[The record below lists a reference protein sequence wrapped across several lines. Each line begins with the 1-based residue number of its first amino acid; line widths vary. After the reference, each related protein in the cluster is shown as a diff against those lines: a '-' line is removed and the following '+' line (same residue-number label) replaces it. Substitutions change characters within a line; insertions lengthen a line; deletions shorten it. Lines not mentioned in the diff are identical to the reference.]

1 MKAEILALLREN
13 DKFVSGQELCNRFG
27 VSRTAVWKVINQLKK
42 EGYRIEAVQNKGYH
56 MVSSPDLLS
65 KYELESRMATT
76 WLGKEIVYKETTD
89 STNADVRRMAENG
102 ADNGL
107 LVVADAQTAGKGRRG
122 RQWESEKGTN
132 LYFSILLKPD
142 IAPDKASMITLIAA
156 YSVAKVIAKNTGLD
170 AKIKWPNDIVVGR
183 KKVCG
188 ILTEMSMER
197 DYIHHIVVGIGINV
211 NEEAFPEEIKEMAT
225 SLKKEGGRVVSR
237 ANLLS
242 DILTQFEKDYEAFL
256 EAENLN
262 PFIEEYNKMLVNKGA
277 LVKVLDPKGEFSGIA
292 GGINEEGMLI
302 VFKENGL
309 IEKVYAGEVSVR
321 GMYGY
326 V

>member
-1 MKAEILALLREN
+1 MKAEILALLRES

-65 KYELESRMATT
+65 KYELESRINTQ
-76 WLGKEIVYKETTD
+76 WLGKKIVYKETVD
-89 STNADVRRMAENG
+89 STNAEVRRRAEEG
-102 ADNGL
+102 EDNGL
-107 LVVADAQTAGKGRRG
+107 LVVADGQTLGKGRRG
-122 RQWESEKGTN
+122 RSWESPKGTN
-132 LYFSILLKPD
+132 LYFSMLLKPD
-142 IAPDKASMITLIAA
+142 FAPDKASMITLVAA
-156 YSVAKVIAKNTGLD
+156 YSVATVIRKTTGLD
-170 AKIKWPNDIVVGR
+170 AKIKWPNDIVVGK

-197 DYIHHIVVGIGINV
+197 DYIHHVVVGIGINV
-211 NEEAFPEEIKEMAT
+211 NEENYSIELEQMAT
-225 SLKKEGGRVVSR
+225 SLKKEMGNLVLR
-237 ANLLS
+237 ANLLC
-242 DILTQFEKDYEAFL
+242 DILSQFEKDYLTFL
-256 EAENLN
+256 AAESLK
-262 PFIEEYNKMLVNKGA
+262 PFVEEYNRMLVNKGA

-292 GGINEEGMLI
+292 GGISEDGRLN
-302 VFKENGL
+302 VFKENGQ
-309 IEKVYAGEVSVR
+309 IEAVYAGEVSVR

>member
-65 KYELESRMATT
+65 KYELESRMATA
-76 WLGKEIVYKETTD
+76 WLGKEIVYKETTG
-89 STNADVRRMAENG
+89 STNADVRRMAEDG
-102 ADNGL
+102 AENGL
-107 LVVADAQTAGKGRRG
+107 LVVADAQTSGKGRRG

-132 LYFSILLKPD
+132 LYFSMLLKPD
-142 IAPDKASMITLIAA
+142 IAPDKASMITLVAA
-156 YSVAKVIAKNTGLD
+156 YSVAKVIKKNTGLD
-170 AKIKWPNDIVVGR
+170 AKIKWPNDIVVGK

-188 ILTEMSMER
+188 ILTEMNMER

-211 NEEAFPEEIKEMAT
+211 NEEEFPDEIRDMAT
-225 SLKKEGGRVVSR
+225 SLKKEVGRIVSR
-237 ANLLS
+237 ANLLC
-242 DILTQFEKDYEAFL
+242 DILLQFEKDYSAFL
-256 EAENLN
+256 AAEDLK
-262 PFIEEYNKMLVNKGA
+262 PFIDDYNKMLVNKGA

-302 VFKENGL
+302 VFKENGQ

>member
-1 MKAEILALLREN
+1 MKAEILAWLRES

-65 KYELESRMATT
+65 KYELESRINTQ
-76 WLGKEIVYKETTD
+76 WLGKKIVYKETVD
-89 STNADVRRMAENG
+89 STNAEVRRKAEEG
-102 ADNGL
+102 EDNGL
-107 LVVADAQTAGKGRRG
+107 LVVADGQTLGKGRRG
-122 RQWESEKGTN
+122 RSWESPKGTN
-132 LYFSILLKPD
+132 LYFSMLLKPD
-142 IAPDKASMITLIAA
+142 FAPDKASMITLVAA
-156 YSVAKVIAKNTGLD
+156 YSVATVIRKTTGLD
-170 AKIKWPNDIVVGR
+170 AKIKWPNDIVVGK

-197 DYIHHIVVGIGINV
+197 DYIHHVVVGIGINV
-211 NEEAFPEEIKEMAT
+211 NEENYPIELEQMAT
-225 SLKKEGGRVVSR
+225 SLKKEMGSLVLR
-237 ANLLS
+237 ANLLC
-242 DILTQFEKDYEAFL
+242 DILLQFEKDYLTFL
-256 EAENLN
+256 AAENLK
-262 PFIEEYNKMLVNKGA
+262 PFLEEYNRMLVNKGA

-292 GGINEEGMLI
+292 GGISEDGRLN
-302 VFKENGL
+302 VFKENGQ
-309 IEKVYAGEVSVR
+309 IEAVYAGEVSVR

>member
-1 MKAEILALLREN
+1 MKAEILAWLRES

-65 KYELESRMATT
+65 KYELESRLNTQ
-76 WLGKEIVYKETTD
+76 WLGKEIVYKD
-89 STNADVRRMAENG
+89 VVGSTNAEVRKMAEDG
-102 ADNGL
+102 AKDGL
-107 LVVADAQTAGKGRRG
+107 LVVADSQTMGKGRRG
-122 RQWESEKGTN
+122 RTWESPKGTN
-132 LYFSILLKPD
+132 LYFSMLLKPNF
-142 IAPDKASMITLIAA
+142 APDKASMITLVTA
-156 YSVAKVIAKNTGLD
+156 YSVAKVIREMTGLD
-170 AKIKWPNDIVVGR
+170 AKIKWPNDIVVGK

-197 DYIHHIVVGIGINV
+197 DYIHHVVVGIGINV
-211 NEEAFPEEIKEMAT
+211 NEEKFPVELEEMAT
-225 SLKKEGGRVVSR
+225 SLKNEKGSLVSR

-242 DILTQFEKDYEAFL
+242 AILLQFEEDYLKFL
-256 EAENLN
+256 AMEDLR
-262 PFIEEYNKMLVNKGA
+262 PFLDEYNKILVNKGA

-292 GGINEEGMLI
+292 GGIGADGRLI
-302 VFKENGL
+302 VFKENGQ
-309 IEKVYAGEVSVR
+309 IEQVYAGEVSVR

>member
-13 DKFVSGQELCNRFG
+13 DKFISGQELCNRFG

-56 MVSSPDLLS
+56 MVSSPALLS
-65 KYELESRMATT
+65 KYELESRIHTQ

-89 STNADVRRMAENG
+89 STNADVRRMAEGG
-102 ADNGL
+102 AENGL
-107 LVVADAQTAGKGRRG
+107 LVVADSQTNGKGRRG
-122 RQWESEKGTN
+122 RQWESKKGTN
-132 LYFSILLKPD
+132 LYFSVLLKPEF
-142 IAPDKASMITLIAA
+142 APDKASMITLVAA

-197 DYIHHIVVGIGINV
+197 DYIHHIVLGIGINV
-211 NEEAFPEEIKEMAT
+211 NEESFPEEIKDMAT
-225 SLKKEGGRVVSR
+225 SLKIEKGSLIVR

-242 DILTQFEKDYEAFL
+242 DILFRLEQDYEAFL
-256 EAENLN
+256 SAEDLK
-262 PFIEEYNKMLVNKGA
+262 PFVEEYNKMLVNKGA
-277 LVKVLDPKGEFSGIA
+277 LVKVLDPKGEFTGIA
-292 GGINEEGMLI
+292 GGINEEGMLL
-302 VFKENGL
+302 VFKENGQ

>member
-1 MKAEILALLREN
+1 MKAEILAWLRES

-65 KYELESRMATT
+65 KYELESRINTQ
-76 WLGKEIVYKETTD
+76 WLGKKIVYKDIVD
-89 STNADVRRMAENG
+89 STNAEVRRQAEEG
-102 ADNGL
+102 ADSGL
-107 LVVADAQTAGKGRRG
+107 LVVSDGQTLGKGRRG
-122 RQWESEKGTN
+122 RVWESPKGTN
-132 LYFSILLKPD
+132 LYFSMLLKPD
-142 IAPDKASMITLIAA
+142 FAPDKASMITLVAA
-156 YSVAKVIAKNTGLD
+156 YSVAIVIRKTTGLD
-170 AKIKWPNDIVVGR
+170 AKIKWPNDIVVGK

-197 DYIHHIVVGIGINV
+197 DYIHHVVVGIGINV
-211 NEEAFPEEIKEMAT
+211 NEENYPRELEQMAT
-225 SLKKEGGRVVSR
+225 SLKKEMGSLVLR

-242 DILTQFEKDYEAFL
+242 DILFQFEKDYLTFL
-256 EAENLN
+256 AAENLK
-262 PFIEEYNKMLVNKGA
+262 PFLEEYNRMLVNKGA

-292 GGINEEGMLI
+292 GGISEDGRLN
-302 VFKENGL
+302 VFKENGQ
-309 IEKVYAGEVSVR
+309 IEAVYAGEVSVR

>member
-1 MKAEILALLREN
+1 MKAEILAWLRES

-65 KYELESRMATT
+65 KYELESRMNTQ
-76 WLGKEIVYKETTD
+76 WLGRNIVYKD
-89 STNADVRRMAENG
+89 VVGSTNAEVRKMAEDG
-102 ADNGL
+102 AENGL
-107 LVVADAQTAGKGRRG
+107 LVVADSQTMGKGRRG
-122 RQWESEKGTN
+122 RTWESPKGTN
-132 LYFSILLKPD
+132 LYFSMLLKPNF
-142 IAPDKASMITLIAA
+142 APDKASMITLVAA
-156 YSVAKVIAKNTGLD
+156 YSVAKVIREKTGLD
-170 AKIKWPNDIVVGR
+170 AKIKWPNDIVVGK

-197 DYIHHIVVGIGINV
+197 DYIHHVVVGIGINV
-211 NEEAFPEEIKEMAT
+211 NEERFPLELKDMAT
-225 SLKKEGGRVVSR
+225 SLKNEKGSLVSR

-242 DILTQFEKDYEAFL
+242 DILLQFEGDYIKFL
-256 EAENLN
+256 ASEDLEL
-262 PFIEEYNKMLVNKGA
+262 FLDEYNKILVNKGA

-292 GGINEEGMLI
+292 GGIGIDGRLI
-302 VFKENGL
+302 VFKENGQ
-309 IEKVYAGEVSVR
+309 IETVYAGEVSVR

>member
-65 KYELESRMATT
+65 KYELESRMATA
-76 WLGKEIVYKETTD
+76 WLGKEIVYKETTG
-89 STNADVRRMAENG
+89 STNADVRRMAEDG
-102 ADNGL
+102 AENGL
-107 LVVADAQTAGKGRRG
+107 LVVADAQTSGKGRRG

-132 LYFSILLKPD
+132 LYFSMLLKPD
-142 IAPDKASMITLIAA
+142 IAPDKASMITLVAA
-156 YSVAKVIAKNTGLD
+156 YSVAKVIEKNTGLD
-170 AKIKWPNDIVVGR
+170 AKIKWPNDIVVGK

-188 ILTEMSMER
+188 ILTEMNMER

-211 NEEAFPEEIKEMAT
+211 NEEEFPDEIRDMAT
-225 SLKKEGGRVVSR
+225 SLKKEVGRIVSR
-237 ANLLS
+237 ANLLC
-242 DILTQFEKDYEAFL
+242 DILLQFEKDYSAFL
-256 EAENLN
+256 AAEDLK
-262 PFIEEYNKMLVNKGA
+262 PFIDDYNKMLVNKGA

-302 VFKENGL
+302 VFKENGQ

>member
-13 DKFVSGQELCNRFG
+13 DKFVSGQELCNCFG

-65 KYELESRMATT
+65 KYELESRMATA
-76 WLGKEIVYKETTD
+76 WLGKEIVYKETTG
-89 STNADVRRMAENG
+89 STNADVRRMAEDG
-102 ADNGL
+102 AENGL
-107 LVVADAQTAGKGRRG
+107 LVVADAQTSGKGRRG

-132 LYFSILLKPD
+132 LYFSMLLKPD
-142 IAPDKASMITLIAA
+142 IAPDKASMITLVAA
-156 YSVAKVIAKNTGLD
+156 YSVAKMIAKNTGLD
-170 AKIKWPNDIVVGR
+170 AKIKWPNDIVVGK

-188 ILTEMSMER
+188 ILTEMNMER

-211 NEEAFPEEIKEMAT
+211 NEEEFPDEIRDMAT
-225 SLKKEGGRVVSR
+225 SLKKEVGRIVSR
-237 ANLLS
+237 ANLLC
-242 DILTQFEKDYEAFL
+242 DILLQFEKDYSAFL
-256 EAENLN
+256 AAEDLK
-262 PFIEEYNKMLVNKGA
+262 PFIDDYNKMLVNKGA

-302 VFKENGL
+302 VFKENGQ

>member
-1 MKAEILALLREN
+1 MKAEILAWLRES

-42 EGYRIEAVQNKGYH
+42 EGYHIEAVQNKGYH
-56 MVSSPDLLS
+56 MVSSPDVLS
-65 KYELESRMATT
+65 KYELESRLATN
-76 WLGKEIVYKETTD
+76 WLGKEIVYKEITK
-89 STNADVRRMAENG
+89 STNSDVRRMAEDG

-107 LVVADAQTAGKGRRG
+107 LVVADSQTQGKGRRG
-122 RQWESEKGTN
+122 RTWESPKGEN
-132 LYFSILLKPD
+132 LYFSMLLKPD
-142 IAPDKASMITLIAA
+142 FAPDKASMLTLVAA
-156 YSVAKVIAKNTGLD
+156 YSVARVIREKTGLD
-170 AKIKWPNDIVVGR
+170 AKIKWPNDIVVGK

-188 ILTEMSMER
+188 ILTEMNMER

-211 NEEAFPEEIKEMAT
+211 NAKKIPLEIQEMAT
-225 SLKKEGGRVVSR
+225 SLKLEKGELVSR

-242 DILTQFEKDYEAFL
+242 DILLQFEKDYLSFL
-256 EAENLN
+256 AAEDLQ
-262 PFIEEYNKMLVNKGA
+262 PFVDEYNQMLVNKGS

-292 GGINEEGMLI
+292 GGIDKEGMLI
-302 VFKENGL
+302 VFKEDGQ

>member
-1 MKAEILALLREN
+1 MKAEILALLRGS

-65 KYELESRMATT
+65 KYELESRLNTE
-76 WLGKEIVYKETTD
+76 WLGKEIVFKEVTT
-89 STNADVRRMAENG
+89 STNADVRKLAEDG
-102 ADNGL
+102 AENGL
-107 LVVADAQTAGKGRRG
+107 LVIADAQTSGKGRRG
-122 RQWESEKGTN
+122 RTWDSPKGEN
-132 LYFSILLKPD
+132 LYFSMLLKPD
-142 IAPDKASMITLIAA
+142 FAPDKASMITLVAA
-156 YSVAKVIAKNTGLD
+156 YSVTKVIKENTGLD
-170 AKIKWPNDIVVGR
+170 AKIKWPNDIVVGK

-211 NEEAFPEEIKEMAT
+211 NTENFPEEIAEMAT
-225 SLKKEGGRVVSR
+225 SLKKAKGCIISR
-237 ANLLS
+237 AKLLS
-242 DILTQFEKDYEAFL
+242 EILFQFEKDYLMFL
-256 EAENLN
+256 AAEDLK
-262 PFIEEYNKMLVNKGA
+262 PFVDEYNKLLVNKGA

-292 GGINEEGMLI
+292 GGINEEGILI
-302 VFKENGL
+302 VFKENGQ

>member
-1 MKAEILALLREN
+1 MKAEILAWLRES

-65 KYELESRMATT
+65 KYELESRINTQ
-76 WLGKEIVYKETTD
+76 WLGKKIVYKETVD
-89 STNADVRRMAENG
+89 STNAEVRRRAEEG
-102 ADNGL
+102 EDNGL
-107 LVVADAQTAGKGRRG
+107 LVVADGQTLGKGRRG
-122 RQWESEKGTN
+122 RSWESPKGTN
-132 LYFSILLKPD
+132 LYFSMLLKPD
-142 IAPDKASMITLIAA
+142 FSPDKASMITLVAA
-156 YSVAKVIAKNTGLD
+156 YSVATVIRKTTGLD
-170 AKIKWPNDIVVGR
+170 AKIKWPNDIVVGK

-197 DYIHHIVVGIGINV
+197 DYIHHVVVGIGINV
-211 NEEAFPEEIKEMAT
+211 NEENYPIELEQMAT
-225 SLKKEGGRVVSR
+225 SLKKEMGSLVLR
-237 ANLLS
+237 ANLLC
-242 DILTQFEKDYEAFL
+242 DILLQFEKDYLTFL
-256 EAENLN
+256 AAENLK
-262 PFIEEYNKMLVNKGA
+262 PFLEEYNRMLVNKGA

-292 GGINEEGMLI
+292 GGISEDGRLN
-302 VFKENGL
+302 VFKENGQ
-309 IEKVYAGEVSVR
+309 IEAVYAGEVSVR

>member
-1 MKAEILALLREN
+1 MKAEILALLRES

-65 KYELESRMATT
+65 KYELESRMVTA

-102 ADNGL
+102 AKNGL
-107 LVVADAQTAGKGRRG
+107 LVVADGQTAGKGRRG
-122 RQWESEKGTN
+122 RQWESGKGTN
-132 LYFSILLKPD
+132 LYFSMLLKPD
-142 IAPDKASMITLIAA
+142 FTPDKASMITLVAA
-156 YSVAKVIAKNTGLD
+156 YCVAKVIAKNTGLD
-170 AKIKWPNDIVVGR
+170 AKIKWPNDIVVDR

-211 NEEAFPEEIKEMAT
+211 NEEVFSEDIKEMAT
-225 SLKKEGGRVVSR
+225 SLKTEGGQVVSR

-256 EAENLN
+256 ETENLS
-262 PFIEEYNKMLVNKGA
+262 PFMEEYNKMLVNKGA

-302 VFKENGL
+302 VFKENGQ

>member
-42 EGYRIEAVQNKGYH
+42 EGYRIEAIQNKGYH

-65 KYELESRMATT
+65 KYELESRMATA
-76 WLGKEIVYKETTD
+76 WLGKEIVYKETTG
-89 STNADVRRMAENG
+89 STNADVRRMAEDD
-102 ADNGL
+102 AENGL
-107 LVVADAQTAGKGRRG
+107 LVVADAQTSGKGRRG

-132 LYFSILLKPD
+132 LYFSMLLKPD
-142 IAPDKASMITLIAA
+142 IAPDKASMITLVAA
-156 YSVAKVIAKNTGLD
+156 YSVAKVIEKNTGLD
-170 AKIKWPNDIVVGR
+170 AKIKWPNDIVVGK

-188 ILTEMSMER
+188 ILTEMNMER

-211 NEEAFPEEIKEMAT
+211 NEEEFPDEIRDMAT
-225 SLKKEGGRVVSR
+225 SLKKEVGRIVSR
-237 ANLLS
+237 ANLLC
-242 DILTQFEKDYEAFL
+242 DILLQFEKDYSAFL
-256 EAENLN
+256 AAEDLK
-262 PFIEEYNKMLVNKGA
+262 PFIDDYNKMLVNKGA

-302 VFKENGL
+302 VFKENGQ

>member
-56 MVSSPDLLS
+56 MVASPDLLS
-65 KYELESRMATT
+65 KYELESRLETT

-102 ADNGL
+102 AENGL

-122 RQWESEKGTN
+122 RQWESLKGTN
-132 LYFSILLKPD
+132 LYFSMLLKPD
-142 IAPDKASMITLIAA
+142 IAPDKASMITLVAA
-156 YSVAKVIAKNTGLD
+156 YSVAKVLARNTGLD
-170 AKIKWPNDIVVGR
+170 AKIKWPNDIVVGK

-211 NEEAFPEEIKEMAT
+211 NEETFPDEIKDMAT
-225 SLKKEGGRVVSR
+225 SLKKEGGQLVFR

-242 DILTQFEKDYEAFL
+242 DILLQFEKDYEAFL
-256 EAENLN
+256 AEEDLK
-262 PFIEEYNKMLVNKGA
+262 PFVDEYNKILVNKGA

-292 GGINEEGMLI
+292 GGINEDGMLI
-302 VFKENGL
+302 VFKENGQ

>member
-13 DKFVSGQELCNRFG
+13 DKFISGQELCNRFG

-65 KYELESRMATT
+65 KYELESRLTT
-76 WLGKEIVYKETTD
+76 AWLGKEILYKEITD
-89 STNADVRRMAENG
+89 STNADVRRMAEDG

-122 RQWESEKGTN
+122 RAWKSEKGTN
-132 LYFSILLKPD
+132 LYFSMLLKPD
-142 IAPDKASMITLIAA
+142 FTPDKASMITLIAA
-156 YSVAKVIAKNTGLD
+156 FSVAKVIAKDTGLD
-170 AKIKWPNDIVVGR
+170 AKIKWPNDIVVG
-183 KKVCG
+183 KKKICG
-188 ILTEMSMER
+188 ILTEMSIER

-211 NEEAFPEEIKEMAT
+211 NEESFPDEIAQMAT
-225 SLKKEGGRVVSR
+225 SLKKESGNLILR
-237 ANLLS
+237 ANLLC
-242 DILTQFEKDYEAFL
+242 DILSQFEKDYEVFL
-256 EAENLN
+256 EAEDLK
-262 PFIEEYNKMLVNKGA
+262 PFVEEYNKMLVNKGS
-277 LVKVLDPKGEFSGIA
+277 LVKVLDPKGEFTGIA

-302 VFKENGL
+302 VFKENGQ

>member
-1 MKAEILALLREN
+1 MKAEILALLRES

-56 MVSSPDLLS
+56 MVSSPDVLS
-65 KYELESRMATT
+65 VYELESRRNTN
-76 WLGKEIVYKETTD
+76 WLGKEIVYKEVTT
-89 STNADVRRMAENG
+89 STNADVRKLAEDG
-102 ADNGL
+102 AENGL
-107 LVVADAQTAGKGRRG
+107 LVFADAQTAGKGRRG
-122 RQWESEKGTN
+122 REWESPKGTN
-132 LYFSILLKPD
+132 LYFSMLLKPQFE
-142 IAPDKASMITLIAA
+142 PHKASMITLVAA
-156 YSVAKVIAKNTGLD
+156 YSVARVIREKTGLD
-170 AKIKWPNDIVVGR
+170 AKIKWPNDIVVGK

-197 DYIHHIVVGIGINV
+197 DYIHHIVVGVGINV
-211 NEEAFPEEIKEMAT
+211 NEEAFPAEISGMAT
-225 SLKKEGGRVVSR
+225 SLKREKGSLIQR
-237 ANLLS
+237 APLLS
-242 DILTQFEKDYEAFL
+242 SILSQFEKDYLAFL
-256 EAENLN
+256 AAEDLK
-262 PFIEEYNKMLVNKGA
+262 PFVDEYNSLLVNKGA

-302 VFKENGL
+302 VFKENGQ

>member
-65 KYELESRMATT
+65 KYELESRMATA
-76 WLGKEIVYKETTD
+76 WLGKEIVYKETTG
-89 STNADVRRMAENG
+89 STNADVRRMAEDG
-102 ADNGL
+102 AENGL
-107 LVVADAQTAGKGRRG
+107 LVVADAQTSGKGRRG

-132 LYFSILLKPD
+132 LYFSMLLKPD
-142 IAPDKASMITLIAA
+142 IAPDKASMITLVAA
-156 YSVAKVIAKNTGLD
+156 YSVAKVIEKNTGLD
-170 AKIKWPNDIVVGR
+170 AKIKWPNDIVVGK

-188 ILTEMSMER
+188 ILTEMNMER

-211 NEEAFPEEIKEMAT
+211 NEEEFPDEIRDMAT
-225 SLKKEGGRVVSR
+225 SLKKEVGQIVSR
-237 ANLLS
+237 ANLLC
-242 DILTQFEKDYEAFL
+242 DILLQFEKDYSAFL
-256 EAENLN
+256 AAEDLK
-262 PFIEEYNKMLVNKGA
+262 PFIDDYNKMLVNKGA

-302 VFKENGL
+302 VFKENGQ

>member
-42 EGYRIEAVQNKGYH
+42 EGYRIEAIQNKGYH

-65 KYELESRMATT
+65 KYELESRMATA
-76 WLGKEIVYKETTD
+76 WLGKEIVYKETTG
-89 STNADVRRMAENG
+89 STNADVRRMAEDD
-102 ADNGL
+102 AENGL
-107 LVVADAQTAGKGRRG
+107 LVVADAQTSGKGRRG

-132 LYFSILLKPD
+132 LYFSMLLKPD
-142 IAPDKASMITLIAA
+142 IAPDKASMITLVAA
-156 YSVAKVIAKNTGLD
+156 YSVAKVIEKNTGLD
-170 AKIKWPNDIVVGR
+170 AKIKWPNDIVVGK

-211 NEEAFPEEIKEMAT
+211 NEEEFPDEIRDMAT
-225 SLKKEGGRVVSR
+225 SLKKEVGRIVSR
-237 ANLLS
+237 ANLLC
-242 DILTQFEKDYEAFL
+242 DILLQFEKDYSAFL
-256 EAENLN
+256 AAEDLK
-262 PFIEEYNKMLVNKGA
+262 PFIDDYNKMLVNKGA

-302 VFKENGL
+302 VFKENGQ

>member
-1 MKAEILALLREN
+1 MKAEILAWLRES

-65 KYELESRMATT
+65 KYELESRINTQ
-76 WLGKEIVYKETTD
+76 WLGKKIVYKETVD
-89 STNADVRRMAENG
+89 STNAEVRRRAEDG
-102 ADNGL
+102 EDNGL
-107 LVVADAQTAGKGRRG
+107 LVVADGQTLGKGRRG
-122 RQWESEKGTN
+122 RSWESPKGTN
-132 LYFSILLKPD
+132 LYFSMLLKPD
-142 IAPDKASMITLIAA
+142 FAPDKASMITLVAA
-156 YSVAKVIAKNTGLD
+156 YSVATVIRKTTGLD
-170 AKIKWPNDIVVGR
+170 AKIKWPNDIVVGK

-197 DYIHHIVVGIGINV
+197 DYIHHVVVGIGINV
-211 NEEAFPEEIKEMAT
+211 NEENYSIELEEMAT
-225 SLKKEGGRVVSR
+225 SLKKEMGNLVLR

-242 DILTQFEKDYEAFL
+242 DILLQFEKDYLTFL
-256 EAENLN
+256 AAESLK
-262 PFIEEYNKMLVNKGA
+262 PFVEEYNRMLVNKGA

-292 GGINEEGMLI
+292 GGISEDGRLN
-302 VFKENGL
+302 VFKENGQ
-309 IEKVYAGEVSVR
+309 IESVYAGEVSVR

>member
-1 MKAEILALLREN
+1 MKAEILALLRES

-65 KYELESRMATT
+65 KYELESRLDTQ
-76 WLGKEIVYKETTD
+76 WLGKEIVYKEVVG
-89 STNADVRRMAENG
+89 STNAEVRKLAEDG
-102 ADNGL
+102 AKDGL
-107 LVVADAQTAGKGRRG
+107 LVVADSQTQGKGRRG
-122 RQWESEKGTN
+122 RIWESPKGTN
-132 LYFSILLKPD
+132 LYFSMLLKPEFE
-142 IAPDKASMITLIAA
+142 PDKASMITLVAA
-156 YSVAKVIAKNTGLD
+156 YSVAKVIRETTGLD
-170 AKIKWPNDIVVGR
+170 AKIKWPNDIVVDK

-197 DYIHHIVVGIGINV
+197 DYIHHVVVGIGINV
-211 NEEAFPEEIKEMAT
+211 NEEKFPEELEEMAT
-225 SLKKEGGRVVSR
+225 SLKKEKGCLVSR

-242 DILTQFEKDYEAFL
+242 AILLQFEEDYLKFL
-256 EAENLN
+256 AMEDLG
-262 PFIEEYNKMLVNKGA
+262 PFLDEYNKILVNKGA

-292 GGINEEGMLI
+292 GGIGADGRLI
-302 VFKENGL
+302 VFKENGQ
-309 IEKVYAGEVSVR
+309 IEAVYAGEVSVR

>member
-1 MKAEILALLREN
+1 MKAEILALLRGN
-13 DKFVSGQELCNRFG
+13 DKFISGQELCNRFG

-56 MVSSPDLLS
+56 MVSFPDLLS
-65 KYELESRMATT
+65 KYELDSRLETN
-76 WLGKEIVYKETTD
+76 WLGRENIYKEDTV
-89 STNADVRRMAENG
+89 STNADVRRMAEDG
-102 ADNGL
+102 AGDGL
-107 LVVADAQTAGKGRRG
+107 LVVADSQKMGKGRRG
-122 RQWESEKGTN
+122 RVWESPKGTN
-132 LYFSILLKPD
+132 LYFSMLLKPD
-142 IAPDKASMITLIAA
+142 IAPDKASMITLVAA
-156 YSVAKVIAKNTGLD
+156 YSVACIIRKNTGLD
-170 AKIKWPNDIVVGR
+170 AKIKWPNDIVVNK

-211 NEEAFPEEIKEMAT
+211 NEEVFPEELSGIAT
-225 SLKKEGGRVVSR
+225 SLKNEKGSLISR

-242 DILTQFEKDYEAFL
+242 DILAQFEKDYTTFL
-256 EAENLN
+256 EAGDLKV
-262 PFIEEYNKMLVNKGA
+262 FMDAYNSLLVNKGA

-292 GGINEEGMLI
+292 GGITEDGMLI
-302 VFKENGL
+302 VFKENGQ

>member
-1 MKAEILALLREN
+1 MKAEILALLRES

-65 KYELESRMATT
+65 KYELESRLTT
-76 WLGKEIVYKETTD
+76 KWLAKELVYKDMTD
-89 STNADVRRMAENG
+89 STNADVRKMAEDG
-102 ADNGL
+102 AKNGL
-107 LVVADAQTAGKGRRG
+107 LVLSDGQTAGKGRRG
-122 RQWESEKGTN
+122 RSWQSEKGQN
-132 LYFSILLKPD
+132 LYFSMLLKPD
-142 IAPDKASMITLIAA
+142 FSPEKAPMITLVAA
-156 YSVAKVIAKNTGLD
+156 YSVAKVIRKQTGLN
-170 AKIKWPNDIVVGR
+170 AKIKWPNDIVVNG

-188 ILTEMSMER
+188 ILTEMSIER

-211 NEEAFPEEIKEMAT
+211 NEEIFPKEIEDMAT
-225 SLKKEGGRVVSR
+225 SLKKEKGCLVLR

-242 DILTQFEKDYEAFL
+242 EILSEFEKDYELFL
-256 EAENLN
+256 AHTDLK
-262 PFIEEYNKMLVNKGA
+262 PFVDDYNSMLVNKGA
-277 LVKVLDPKGEFSGIA
+277 LVRVLDPKGEYSGIA
-292 GGINEEGMLI
+292 GGINADGMLI
-302 VFKENGL
+302 VFKENGQ
-309 IEKVYAGEVSVR
+309 IENVYAGEVSVR

>member
-1 MKAEILALLREN
+1 MKAEILAWLRES

-65 KYELESRMATT
+65 KYELESRINTQ
-76 WLGKEIVYKETTD
+76 WLGKKIVYKETVD
-89 STNADVRRMAENG
+89 STNAEVRRKAEEG
-102 ADNGL
+102 EDNGL
-107 LVVADAQTAGKGRRG
+107 LVVADGQTSGKGRRG
-122 RQWESEKGTN
+122 RSWESPKGTN
-132 LYFSILLKPD
+132 LYFSMLLKPD
-142 IAPDKASMITLIAA
+142 FAPDKASMITLVAA
-156 YSVAKVIAKNTGLD
+156 YSVATVIRKTTGLD
-170 AKIKWPNDIVVGR
+170 AKIKWPNDIVVGK

-197 DYIHHIVVGIGINV
+197 DYIHHVVVGIGINV
-211 NEEAFPEEIKEMAT
+211 NEENYPIELEQMAT
-225 SLKKEGGRVVSR
+225 SLKKEMGSLVLR
-237 ANLLS
+237 ANLLC
-242 DILTQFEKDYEAFL
+242 DILLQFEKDYLTFL
-256 EAENLN
+256 AAENLK
-262 PFIEEYNKMLVNKGA
+262 PFLEEYNRMLVNKGA

-292 GGINEEGMLI
+292 GGISEDGRLN
-302 VFKENGL
+302 VFKENGQ
-309 IEKVYAGEVSVR
+309 IEAVYAGEVSVR

>member
-1 MKAEILALLREN
+1 MKAEILAWLRES

-65 KYELESRMATT
+65 KYELESRINTQ
-76 WLGKEIVYKETTD
+76 WLGKKIVYKETVD
-89 STNADVRRMAENG
+89 STNAEVRRRAEDG
-102 ADNGL
+102 EENGL
-107 LVVADAQTAGKGRRG
+107 LVVSDAQTLGKGRRG
-122 RQWESEKGTN
+122 RSWESPKGTN
-132 LYFSILLKPD
+132 LYFSMLLKPD
-142 IAPDKASMITLIAA
+142 FAPDKASMITLVAA
-156 YSVAKVIAKNTGLD
+156 YSVATVIRKTTGLD
-170 AKIKWPNDIVVGR
+170 AKIKWPNDIVVGK

-197 DYIHHIVVGIGINV
+197 DYIHHVVVGIGINV
-211 NEEAFPEEIKEMAT
+211 NEENYPIELEQMAT
-225 SLKKEGGRVVSR
+225 SLKKEMGNLVLR
-237 ANLLS
+237 ANLLC
-242 DILTQFEKDYEAFL
+242 DILLQFEKDYLTFL
-256 EAENLN
+256 ATENLK
-262 PFIEEYNKMLVNKGA
+262 PFIEEYNRMLVNKGA

-292 GGINEEGMLI
+292 GGISEDGRLN
-302 VFKENGL
+302 VFKENGQ
-309 IEKVYAGEVSVR
+309 IEAVYAGEVSVR

>member
-1 MKAEILALLREN
+1 MKAEILAWLRES

-65 KYELESRMATT
+65 KYELESRINTQ
-76 WLGKEIVYKETTD
+76 WLGKKIVYKETVD
-89 STNADVRRMAENG
+89 STNAEVRRRAEEG
-102 ADNGL
+102 EDNGL
-107 LVVADAQTAGKGRRG
+107 LVVADGQTLGKGRRG
-122 RQWESEKGTN
+122 RNWESPKGTN
-132 LYFSILLKPD
+132 LYFSMLLKPD
-142 IAPDKASMITLIAA
+142 FAPDKASMITLVAA
-156 YSVAKVIAKNTGLD
+156 YSVATVIRKTTGLD
-170 AKIKWPNDIVVGR
+170 AKIKWPNDIVVGK

-197 DYIHHIVVGIGINV
+197 DYIHHVVVGIGINV
-211 NEEAFPEEIKEMAT
+211 NEENYSIELEQMAT
-225 SLKKEGGRVVSR
+225 SLKKEMGNLVLR
-237 ANLLS
+237 ANLLC
-242 DILTQFEKDYEAFL
+242 DILSQFEKDYLTFL
-256 EAENLN
+256 AAESLK
-262 PFIEEYNKMLVNKGA
+262 PFVEEYNRMLVNKGA

-292 GGINEEGMLI
+292 GGISEDGRLN
-302 VFKENGL
+302 VFKENGQ
-309 IEKVYAGEVSVR
+309 IEAVYAGEVSVR

>member
-1 MKAEILALLREN
+1 MKAEILAWLRES

-65 KYELESRMATT
+65 KYELESRINTQ
-76 WLGKEIVYKETTD
+76 WLGKKIVYKETVD
-89 STNADVRRMAENG
+89 STNAEVRRRAEEG
-102 ADNGL
+102 EDNGL
-107 LVVADAQTAGKGRRG
+107 LVVADGQTLGKGRRG
-122 RQWESEKGTN
+122 RSWESPKGTN
-132 LYFSILLKPD
+132 LYFSMLLKPD
-142 IAPDKASMITLIAA
+142 FAPDKASMITLVAA
-156 YSVAKVIAKNTGLD
+156 YSVATVIRKTTGLD
-170 AKIKWPNDIVVGR
+170 AKIKWPNDIVVGK

-197 DYIHHIVVGIGINV
+197 DYIHHVVVGIGINV
-211 NEEAFPEEIKEMAT
+211 NEENYSIELEQMAT
-225 SLKKEGGRVVSR
+225 SLKKEMGNLVLR
-237 ANLLS
+237 ANLLC
-242 DILTQFEKDYEAFL
+242 DILSQFEKDYLTFFA
-256 EAENLN
+256 AESLK
-262 PFIEEYNKMLVNKGA
+262 PFVEEYNRMLVNKGA

-292 GGINEEGMLI
+292 GGISEDGRLN
-302 VFKENGL
+302 VFKENGQ
-309 IEKVYAGEVSVR
+309 IEAVYAGEVSVR

>member
-65 KYELESRMATT
+65 KYELESRMATA
-76 WLGKEIVYKETTD
+76 WLGKEIVYKETTG
-89 STNADVRRMAENG
+89 STNADVRRMAEDG
-102 ADNGL
+102 AENGL
-107 LVVADAQTAGKGRRG
+107 LVVADAQTSGKGRRG

-132 LYFSILLKPD
+132 LYFSMLLKPD
-142 IAPDKASMITLIAA
+142 IAPDKASMITLVAA
-156 YSVAKVIAKNTGLD
+156 YSVAKMIAKNTGLD
-170 AKIKWPNDIVVGR
+170 AKIKWPNDIVVGK

-188 ILTEMSMER
+188 ILTEMNMER

-211 NEEAFPEEIKEMAT
+211 NEEEFPDEIRDMAT
-225 SLKKEGGRVVSR
+225 SLKKEVGRIVSR
-237 ANLLS
+237 ANLLC
-242 DILTQFEKDYEAFL
+242 DILLQFEKDYSAFL
-256 EAENLN
+256 AAEDLK
-262 PFIEEYNKMLVNKGA
+262 PFIDDYNKMLVNKGS

-302 VFKENGL
+302 VFMENGQ

>member
-1 MKAEILALLREN
+1 MKAEILAWLRES

-56 MVSSPDLLS
+56 MISSPDLLS
-65 KYELESRMATT
+65 KYELESRLDTE
-76 WLGKEIVYKETTD
+76 WLGKKIVFKEITT
-89 STNADVRRMAENG
+89 STNADVRRMAEDG
-102 ADNGL
+102 AEEGL
-107 LVVADAQTAGKGRRG
+107 LVVADGQTLGKGRRG
-122 RQWESEKGTN
+122 RTWESPKGTN
-132 LYFSILLKPD
+132 LYFSMLLKPD
-142 IAPDKASMITLIAA
+142 FSPDKASMITLVAA
-156 YSVAKVIAKNTGLD
+156 YSVAKVIRKNTGLD
-170 AKIKWPNDIVVGR
+170 AKIKWPNDIVVNK

-197 DYIHHIVVGIGINV
+197 DYIHHIVVGVGINV
-211 NEEAFPEEIKEMAT
+211 NEEGFPEEIAGMAT
-225 SLKKEGGRVVSR
+225 SLKNEKGSLISR

-242 DILTQFEKDYEAFL
+242 DILAQTEKDYAIFL
-256 EAENLN
+256 QADNLK
-262 PFIEEYNKMLVNKGA
+262 PFVDDYNKMLVNKGA

-302 VFKENGL
+302 VFKENGQ

>member
-1 MKAEILALLREN
+1 MKAEILAWLRES

-42 EGYRIEAVQNKGYH
+42 EGYHIEAVQNKGYH
-56 MVSSPDLLS
+56 MVSSPDVLS
-65 KYELESRMATT
+65 KYELESRLATN
-76 WLGKEIVYKETTD
+76 WLGKEIVYKEITK
-89 STNADVRRMAENG
+89 STNSDVRRMAEDG

-107 LVVADAQTAGKGRRG
+107 LVVADSQTQGKGRRG
-122 RQWESEKGTN
+122 RTWESPKGEN
-132 LYFSILLKPD
+132 LYFSMLLKPD
-142 IAPDKASMITLIAA
+142 LAPDKASMLTLVAA
-156 YSVAKVIAKNTGLD
+156 YSVARVIREKTGLD
-170 AKIKWPNDIVVGR
+170 AKIKWPNDIVVGK

-188 ILTEMSMER
+188 ILTEMNMER

-211 NEEAFPEEIKEMAT
+211 NAQKIPLEIQEMAT
-225 SLKKEGGRVVSR
+225 SLKLEKGELVSR

-242 DILTQFEKDYEAFL
+242 DILLQFEKDYLSFL
-256 EAENLN
+256 AAEDLQ
-262 PFIEEYNKMLVNKGA
+262 PFVDEYNQMLVNKGS

-292 GGINEEGMLI
+292 GGIDKEGMLI
-302 VFKENGL
+302 VFKEDGQ

>member
-65 KYELESRMATT
+65 KYELESRMATA
-76 WLGKEIVYKETTD
+76 WLGKEIVYKETTG
-89 STNADVRRMAENG
+89 STNADVRRMAEDG
-102 ADNGL
+102 AENGL
-107 LVVADAQTAGKGRRG
+107 LVVADAQTSGKGRRG

-132 LYFSILLKPD
+132 LYFSMLLKPD
-142 IAPDKASMITLIAA
+142 IAPDKASMITLVAA
-156 YSVAKVIAKNTGLD
+156 YSVAKMIAKNTGLD
-170 AKIKWPNDIVVGR
+170 AKIKWPNDIVVGK

-188 ILTEMSMER
+188 ILTEMNMER

-211 NEEAFPEEIKEMAT
+211 NEEEFPDEIRDMAT
-225 SLKKEGGRVVSR
+225 SLKKEVGRIVSR
-237 ANLLS
+237 ANLLC
-242 DILTQFEKDYEAFL
+242 DILLQFEKDYSAFL
-256 EAENLN
+256 AAEDLK
-262 PFIEEYNKMLVNKGA
+262 PFIDDYNKMLVNKGA

-302 VFKENGL
+302 VFKENGQ